1 MQRVAL
7 MLGEGRRVSP
17 NEANP
22 EQGEE
27 AVEEAAPKP
36 KRTRR
41 KRKADETPIAAAS
54 EGAAEEAP
62 KPKRTRRPRKSKE
75 EKERERQ
82 REGFSR
88 GMELWLRSMKYQVG
102 ITGEEIEQGKEVEL
116 AGKAIEVAK
125 ALVGTAIPM
134 AASSGGSSEEL
145 FYTLVSLL
153 PLADLFGFQVKSGSP
168 MLVPVIY
175 ADTLTAEEVLQRFE
189 QFFELAEPLA
199 EFGLKLNG
207 RPQGPALVYP
217 LVVYFDAQKFAQDV
231 PLLLPRSHLKKI
243 LHMAAVDAGYINV
256 PERTVRWRK
265 TDGLLMGL
273 AKGISRMMGQ
283 KYPIFDERDLAA
295 VLTLANAE

>member
-1 MQRVAL
+1 MSA
-7 MLGEGRRVSP
+7 

-22 EQGEE
+22 EQGDK
-27 AVEEAAPKP
+27 AVGEAAPKP

-41 KRKADETPIAAAS
+41 KRKADETPVATAAS
-54 EGAAEEAP
+54 ASAEEGAAEEAP
-62 KPKRTRRPRKSKE
+62 KPKRTRRPRKSK
-75 EKERERQ
+75 KEREQEEQ
-82 REGFSR
+82 RAGFSR
-88 GMELWLRSMKYQVG
+88 GMELWLMSMKYQVG

-134 AASSGGSSEEL
+134 AASSGGNSEEL

-153 PLADLFGFQVKSGSP
+153 PLADLFGFQVKAGSP

-175 ADTLTAEEVLQRFE
+175 ADTLTTEEVFQRFE

-217 LVVYFDAQKFAQDV
+217 LVVYFDAQKFAQEV

-243 LHMAAVDAGYINV
+243 LHMVAVDAGYINV

-273 AKGISRMMGQ
+273 AKGISKMMGQ

-295 VLTLANAE
+295 VLTLAQAE

>member
-1 MQRVAL
+1 M
-7 MLGEGRRVSP
+7 SST
-17 NEANP
+17 EANP

-27 AVEEAAPKP
+27 AAEEAAPKA

-41 KRKADETPIAAAS
+41 KRKVAETPAAAVAS
-54 EGAAEEAP
+54 EGTEEGAAEEAP
-62 KPKRTRRPRKSKE
+62 KPKRTRRPRKSRE
-75 EKERERQ
+75 EKEREQQ
-82 REGFSR
+82 RAGFSR

-134 AASSGGSSEEL
+134 AASSGGNSEEL

-153 PLADLFGFQVKSGSP
+153 PLADLFGFQVKAGTP

-175 ADTLTAEEVLQRFE
+175 ADTLTTEEVLRRFE

-217 LVVYFDAQKFAQDV
+217 LVVYFDAQRFAQDV
-231 PLLLPRSHLKKI
+231 PFLLPRSHLKKI

-273 AKGISRMMGQ
+273 AKGISKMMGQ
-283 KYPIFDERDLAA
+283 KYPIFDERDLTA

>member
-1 MQRVAL
+1 MSA
-7 MLGEGRRVSP
+7 

-22 EQGEE
+22 EQGDE
-27 AVEEAAPKP
+27 AAEEAAPKP

-41 KRKADETPIAAAS
+41 KRKADKSPVVAAAS
-54 EGAAEEAP
+54 VGDEEGAEVAP

-75 EKERERQ
+75 EREGEEQ
-82 REGFSR
+82 RAGFSR

-134 AASSGGSSEEL
+134 VASSGGNSEEL

-153 PLADLFGFQVKSGSP
+153 PLADLFGFQVKAGSP

-175 ADTLTAEEVLQRFE
+175 ADTLTPEELFQRFE